1 MWLPCYLSALKWK
14 AVTVLFWMH
23 LLWAQQCCIGSE
35 AKFNQWL
42 VSTKNTWWEDKH
54 HAAGLCRTLSV
65 WGCKSKHQRCFISPL
80 QSPVFYRRLRLK
92 GWHFNLWLLT
102 STAMRWG
109 ASCIR
114 SPRLWL
120 LQNTF
125 ALCSQQGYSY
135 SHQAWF
141 LQRSGMELPWVLTG
155 NVNSG
160 GMIENTE

>member
-54 HAAGLCRTLSV
+54 HDAGLCRTLSV

-120 LQNTF
+120 LQNTCF
-125 ALCSQQGYSY
+125 RTLFTAGLLIFSPGVIPATFGHGAALGADRECK
-135 SHQAWF
+135 
-141 LQRSGMELPWVLTG
+141 
-155 NVNSG
+155 
-160 GMIENTE
+160 